1 MRSYMKDG
9 RCTVCGAYRTDATLK
24 RFQEALPLAMA
35 RISAG
40 EVNLEEITFP
50 TECCPVPDYI
60 SLREFATSYYGK
72 LWYRNPRG
80 PWSQGQLQAHFEEV
94 IFISAMYHLYRFSNY
109 TDLKKYFADY
119 DNGEVLVAEITND
132 VLPAYRMRAIDPDS
146 NLGKQDMPWD
156 ELECAIEI
164 QVAYHD

>member
-9 RCTVCGAYRTDATLK
+9 RCTICGAYRTKDTLK
-24 RFQEALPLAMA
+24 RFQEAVDIAMA
-35 RISAG
+35 QILATAQG
-40 EVNLEEITFP
+40 VPEEITIP

-60 SLREFATSYYGK
+60 SLREFATAYYGK
-72 LWYRNPRG
+72 IWYRNPRG

-94 IFISAMYHLYRFSNY
+94 IFISQMYHLYRFGNY

-119 DNGEVLVAEITND
+119 DNGDVLVAEITND

-146 NLGKQDMPWD
+146 DLGKQENPWN

-164 QVAYHD
+164 EMA